1 MGPGVLSTQSITR
14 IAAGFGLLAVLVGL
28 TTSPQE
34 LLRTAAGLDLR
45 FAGAAL
51 VLLPLGL
58 WLQWWKWRL
67 LLRTA
72 APEVSDGAALRSL
85 LAGFGLGL
93 VTPGRLGEIGRGLVL
108 PGRRMAA
115 TQLTLFDRL
124 ASAGV
129 TLLCGAICAAVVIP
143 GVRGGWLLLAAVGA
157 VGVAGGAWFLVRRLR
172 SRRRL
177 LAALNAVPLRAWI
190 ANIAAAAAFNLVFY
204 VQFQLLLLAAAPLP
218 SSVIW
223 SVPVVFA
230 LKTLLPISFL
240 DLGVRESAAVAVLG
254 LAGVQAAVALQASLL
269 LCAVNVV
276 VPGLLGLIVLG
287 RGRWSPVPALRLAHG
302 S

>member
-1 MGPGVLSTQSITR
+1 MRPGILSTQSLTR
-14 IAAGFGLLAVLVGL
+14 IGAGLGLLAAVIGL

-34 LLRTAAGLDLR
+34 LLRTASGLDLR
-45 FAGAAL
+45 FTGAAL
-51 VLLPLGL
+51 ALLPLGL
-58 WLQWWKWRL
+58 LLQWLKWRV

-72 APEVSDGAALRSL
+72 APEVSDGDVLRSL

-93 VTPGRLGEIGRGLVL
+93 VTPGRVGEIGRGLVL

-115 TQLTLFDRL
+115 TQLAACDRL
-124 ASAGV
+124 LSAVV
-129 TLLCGAICAAVVIP
+129 TLLSGALCAGAVIP
-143 GVRGGWLLLAAVGA
+143 GFRGGWLLLGGAAVLGI
-157 VGVAGGAWFLVRRLR
+157 AGCGGFLLRRLR
-172 SRRRL
+172 RRRRL
-177 LAALNAVPLRAWI
+177 LEALGAVPARAWV
-190 ANIAAAAAFNLVFY
+190 ANIAGAAAFNLVFFA
-204 VQFQLLLLAAAPLP
+204 QFHLLLLAAGPQP
-218 SSVIW
+218 SAVFW

-254 LAGVQAAVALQASLL
+254 LAGVGAAPALQASLMV
-269 LCAVNVV
+269 CAVNVV
-276 VPGLLGLIVLG
+276 VPGLLGLVVLG